1 MNEARVARLNKIW
14 TLATDLEAKT
24 LVKGTDNMKTLSL
37 EISRNNPTLDSMM
50 FVRHNPTQWKETS
63 DFAFEPSPVWHD
75 DDRLVADEVAK
86 TYLRNI
92 LTKSKNQV
100 DPLRNDVD
108 RRRREVE
115 GAKRVTQAIR
125 EGRDDRDEVEITKG
139 IFALEDKLYE
149 VERKKVSVEAEISTI
164 TSAVGDVTAGAR
176 NHELKQ
182 QTFKIPTN
190 CDLCGERIWGL
201 SAKGFDCVDCGYT
214 CHSKCEMKVPADCP
228 GEQSK
233 EDRKRLKSERQEAAR
248 ELQSVPPSSSSYDL
262 SESAT
267 SSTVAELPGNS
278 TQRSVSSTTNKS
290 GGLNRSD
297 TIGTLATL
305 GSGLSARVNRSTS
318 ATSSHVE
325 LDGRPLE
332 TASAPM
338 PPPRPPRPATQNTS
352 EAREQKA
359 RMLYSYEKNDEG
371 EISVKEG
378 MEVVVLEADGEFLTM
393 CMLR

>member
-1 MNEARVARLNKIW
+1 M
-14 TLATDLEAKT
+14 
-24 LVKGTDNMKTLSL
+24 
-37 EISRNNPTLDSMM
+37 LDSMM
-50 FVRHNPTQWKETS
+50 FVRHNPSQWKEPS

-75 DDRLVADEVAK
+75 DDRLVADEMAK

-92 LTKSKNQV
+92 LTKSKNQI
-100 DPLRNDVD
+100 DPLRNEVD

-139 IFALEDKLYE
+139 IFVLEDKLYE
-149 VERKKVSVEAEISTI
+149 VERKKAGVEMEISTI
-164 TSAVGDVTAGAR
+164 TSAVGDVSAGAR
-176 NHELKQ
+176 NHEFKQ

-201 SAKGFDCVDCGYT
+201 SAKGFDCMDCGYT

-248 ELQSVPPSSSSYDL
+248 ELQSMPLSSSSNDA
-262 SESAT
+262 SEAAT
-267 SSTVAELPGNS
+267 TGNVAELPANS
-278 TQRSVSSTTNKS
+278 TQRSVSNSMSTATNKS
-290 GGLNRSD
+290 GGLSRSD

-305 GSGLSARVNRSTS
+305 GSGLSARVHRSTS
-318 ATSSHVE
+318 ATSSQVE
-325 LDGRPLE
+325 LDGRPME
-332 TASAPM
+332 TTSAPM
-338 PPPRPPRPATQNTS
+338 PPPRPPRPTTQDAS
-352 EAREQKA
+352 EIREQKA
-359 RMLYSYEKNDEG
+359 RMLYPYQKNDEG

-378 MEVVVLEADGEFLTM
+378 MEVVVLEADGEY
-393 CMLR
+393 